1 MSELEALKYLDWT
14 LYFAILILVITVFA
28 RIAEAHAAYKQSP
41 LAVECKSDKPDLME
55 QALTNIA
62 MRKMQIQ
69 LRELLVYGEPDDL
82 KDLMAEYMRLK
93 DAQDKK
99 DPDVEQ
105 K

>member
-1 MSELEALKYLDWT
+1 MPDADTLKYFDWA
-14 LYFAILILVITVFA
+14 LYLLILVLVITVFV
-28 RIAEAHAAYKQSP
+28 RIAEAQAAYKQSL

-82 KDLMAEYMRLK
+82 KDLVAEYMRLREE
-93 DAQDKK
+93 QEKK
-99 DPDVEQ
+99 DLNAEQ